1 MLTSNIK
8 FKNFDISKK
17 INRTKFIK
25 ERWFKEIKLLE
36 PLKLNYKYSYSKNLI
51 KKIKKNRNFR
61 IIGMGG
67 STLGIE
73 AIYQF
78 LKNKIKKNFIFI
90 NNLNPKFENNKKK

>member
-36 PLKLNYKYSYSKNLI
+36 PLKLNYK
-51 KKIKKNRNFR
+51 
-61 IIGMGG
+61 
-67 STLGIE
+67 
-73 AIYQF
+73 
-78 LKNKIKKNFIFI
+78 
-90 NNLNPKFENNKKK
+90 